1 MYNRYKD
8 TLVMKEL
15 KRKLREIRHMTD
27 NGVLKMDEVSKLCD
41 QIIEHKSVLECIKS
55 LPPTTAGYNPWHS
68 AVKPGST

>member
-41 QIIEHKSVLECIKS
+41 QIIEHKSVLECIKI
-55 LPPTTAGYNPWHS
+55 
-68 AVKPGST
+68 V